1 MHPYIAA
8 ALGGVLIGLSAVMLM
23 TLSGRI
29 AGISGI
35 VGGLLPPKP
44 AADRTWRIAFVL
56 GLVAAPVILGLVS
69 GDEHIGAPTVGTP
82 TLIVAGL
89 LVGAGTAYGGGCTSG
104 HGICGISRLSPRS
117 VAAVGIFMATAIV
130 TLFLVRHVGG

>member
-1 MHPYIAA
+1 
-8 ALGGVLIGLSAVMLM
+8 
-23 TLSGRI
+23 
-29 AGISGI
+29 
-35 VGGLLPPKP
+35 
-44 AADRTWRIAFVL
+44 L